1 MVKETKNINRQMYY
15 TDGNT
20 VRKFAVP
27 ARKPATISPRRTEER
42 REHRR
47 SYRRQAEGLEMSLP
61 YVCFLFAM
69 VIVIVLS
76 CVKYLQ
82 LNAAESENNT
92 KISALQSQLDTLVTK
107 NDAMDYEINGYVD
120 VDYIMTTAMN
130 QLGMVVA
137 GKEQV
142 QFYNSTVGEY
152 MNQLNDIPEE

>member
-27 ARKPATISPRRTEER
+27 ERKPETISPRRTEER

-107 NDAMDYEINGYVD
+107 NDAMD
-120 VDYIMTTAMN
+120 
-130 QLGMVVA
+130 
-137 GKEQV
+137 
-142 QFYNSTVGEY
+142 
-152 MNQLNDIPEE
+152 

>member
-27 ARKPATISPRRTEER
+27 ERKPETISPRRTEER